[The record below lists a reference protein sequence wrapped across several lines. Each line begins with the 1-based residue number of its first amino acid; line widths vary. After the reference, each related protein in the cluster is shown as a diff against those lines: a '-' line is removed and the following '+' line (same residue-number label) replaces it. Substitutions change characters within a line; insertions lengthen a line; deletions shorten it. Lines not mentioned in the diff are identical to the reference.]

1 MFLSCCYGASQNSR
15 KASGWCFLSISY
27 QLAFLS
33 YIVHII
39 RPILCHARWKA
50 KFLIYTV
57 VYGLHKWIQI
67 FCLFIQRH
75 VCFVRTLKLS
85 LIVLLLLNLV
95 FYLLFFLNLE
105 GRGQIDVCDPNAL
118 TTQCSNS
125 TPHPVSLLLSFV
137 LLQPQHTQIPLNFS
151 FLNAV
156 LDSGQ
161 FTWSRKT
168 WMKWNMTGECVEFKY
183 KYSSGHTLMSNK
195 CTLDYFY
202 VKYKQ

>member
-105 GRGQIDVCDPNAL
+105 RRGQIDCMWPKCPDH
-118 TTQCSNS
+118 TMFKSNS
-125 TPHPVSLLLSFV
+125 PSCFFIAFFCAPPTPT
-137 LLQPQHTQIPLNFS
+137 HTNTP
-151 FLNAV
+151 
-156 LDSGQ
+156 
-161 FTWSRKT
+161 
-168 WMKWNMTGECVEFKY
+168 
-183 KYSSGHTLMSNK
+183 
-195 CTLDYFY
+195 
-202 VKYKQ
+202 